1 MTTINYHLLSDIEPA
16 IGRHG
21 LFESDLE
28 SYLHIVERLFTN
40 DAALFDD
47 SLSSRLTAAW
57 TNWESTL
64 NL

>member
-1 MTTINYHLLSDIEPA
+1 MTTINYHLLSGIEPA

-21 LFESDLE
+21 LFETDMD
-28 SYLHIVERLFTN
+28 SYLHVVERLFTD

-47 SLSSRLTAAW
+47 ALSSRLTAAW
-57 TNWESTL
+57 SSWENTL